1 MTGLNRNIHNTL
13 TFEDMKDKAN
23 ELGINVIQEIPKNKN
38 AEILDKEA
46 IELLYKKFQNGEIIA
61 EDESRKDPSTII
73 AIYENGKGG
82 CITTF

>member
-1 MTGLNRNIHNTL
+1 M

-23 ELGINVIQEIPKNKN
+23 ELGINVIQEIPNGKN

-46 IELLYKKFQNGEIIA
+46 IELLYKKFQNGEIIV
-61 EDESRKDPSTII
+61 ENENIYDSNTII
-73 AIYENGKGG
+73 TIYENGKGG